1 LGVGRWE
8 LWLCLVLVNI
18 LRQPFQLLEEHE
30 RPMRRNFETL
40 PTRSAR
46 DVIIDADQ
54 VVFALAEQ
62 RFVAI
67 VGAGRNLGLLRATHP
82 PHRVVIGA
90 TAARALETGRPLFR
104 FLGEELTLVHASERT
119 TLNWKKRLG

>member
-1 LGVGRWE
+1 MRL
-8 LWLCLVLVNI
+8 LFFLNI
-18 LRQPFQLLEEHE
+18 LRQAFEFFEKHE
-30 RPMRRNFETL
+30 RPVRRDFETL

-67 VGAGRNLGLLRATHP
+67 VGARRNLGLLRATHP

-90 TAARALETGRPLFR
+90 PAARALETGRPLFR